1 MKTII
6 LPSLNQAQLRKQ
18 YFLKKAFKSYP
29 LDLNYFLKPND
40 GISYHPLI
48 GIKHDEDVSSSIVF
62 LAQFLS
68 DCFIDVGANIGLIS
82 LDVCDRFGKVI
93 CIEPNPI
100 VCNILRTNTAL
111 NGSNFEIHEVGI
123 GTTSELLDLY
133 IPKQNLG
140 GAFVLKTN
148 ALSQN
153 ELAEKDGFKSFDIS
167 NYVIQQIKIE
177 NCSEFFQ
184 KNPISPEKSLVIKID
199 IEGQDGQVID
209 SLLSIFEQH
218 FLNKKIAI
226 VFESHNLDIPKRL
239 ESLISKYG
247 FVVLNPRIKT
257 SPDMRSP
264 LLRRVIKLIKG
275 ESRHLEF
282 VALDLGDHPVFRNFI
297 CAPQSFFN

>member
-1 MKTII
+1 MKTIK

-82 LDVCDRFGKVI
+82 LDVCDRFSKVI

-123 GTTSELLDLY
+123 GTNSELLDLY

-184 KNPISPEKSLVIKID
+184 RNPISPEKSLVIKID

-226 VFESHNLDIPKRL
+226 VFVSHNLDIPKRL

-264 LLRRVIKLIKG
+264 LFRRVIKLIKG

-282 VALDLGDHPVFRNFI
+282 VALDLGAHPVFRNFI